1 MPSDSES
8 EEDKGAANEKP
19 EEEVQSTT
27 FEALGVCE
35 ELCEACVGLK
45 WTKPTEIQASSI
57 PHLVKGTPSYC
68 ARLWFV
74 LYVVFLS
81 HPMRSN

>member
-8 EEDKGAANEKP
+8 EEDTKVAAEENP
-19 EEEVQSTT
+19 EEEFKSTT

-45 WTKPTEIQASSI
+45 WTQPTEIQAASV
-57 PHLVKGTPSYC
+57 PHLVKGAPTAR
-68 ARLWFV
+68 ARLQFK
-74 LYVVFLS
+74 FL
-81 HPMRSN
+81 PMC